1 MDMMFIDYISGEM
14 MEKIAN
20 EGIDIYSEDVMKLDV
35 IFQLCNHDDFTRAA
49 KFSNGSL
56 HFEFGNDDEIFVYTD
71 EDIEEKVSDVIG
83 ALVGGAWK
91 IVRHK
96 AWFEYMVLPSL
107 SKELRDILNK
117 IY

>member
-1 MDMMFIDYISGEM
+1 MDMMFIDYISGEII
-14 MEKIAN
+14 EKVAN

-35 IFQLCNHDDFTRAA
+35 IFQLCNHDDFTRAEI
-49 KFSNGSL
+49 FSNGSL
-56 HFEFGNDDEIFVYTD
+56 YFEFGNDDEIFVYTD
-71 EDIEEKVSDVIG
+71 EDMEEEVSDVIG

-96 AWFEYMVLPSL
+96 AWFEEVVLKSI
-107 SKELRDILNK
+107 SKELRDVLNK